1 MLRRTEGKKGAGEGQ
16 EGKVWKWSSG
26 RGSSRNSG
34 PHSTPPGPGVCRA
47 EEECIGTS
55 PLSLPSRVSL
65 AKMVRQELQAPL
77 ALL

>member
-34 PHSTPPGPGVCRA
+34 PHSTPAWSWG
-47 EEECIGTS
+47 
-55 PLSLPSRVSL
+55 L
-65 AKMVRQELQAPL
+65 
-77 ALL
+77 